1 MEYSLDFAF
10 AGHNLGNL
18 STRLGDAAAAE
29 GFYRTAIGI
38 YDLFYPAKAN
48 LAVLLNARG
57 LNDEAEALLRSIL
70 EAYPEQYDVA
80 YSLGLL
86 LAEMG
91 RYPEAERYLTLA
103 AAGMPGH
110 PGAERNLRA
119 IREYLARVGGATDL
133 VR

>member
-1 MEYSLDFAF
+1 M
-10 AGHNLGNL
+10 
-18 STRLGDAAAAE
+18 
-29 GFYRTAIGI
+29 
-38 YDLFYPAKAN
+38 
-48 LAVLLNARG
+48 
-57 LNDEAEALLRSIL
+57 RSIL

-91 RYPEAERYLTLA
+91 RYPEAEKYLALA

-119 IREYLARVGGATDL
+119 IREYLAQVDGAPRRV
-133 VR
+133 R

>member
-18 STRLGDAAAAE
+18 AARLGDAAEAERYYRAAV
-29 GFYRTAIGI
+29 TID
-38 YDLFYPAKAN
+38 DLFYPAKAN

-57 LNDEAEALLRSIL
+57 ENDEAEALLRSIL
-70 EAYPEQYDVA
+70 IAYPEQHEVA

-91 RYPEAERYLTLA
+91 RYVEAEAYLAQA
-103 AAGMPGH
+103 AENMSDHAG
-110 PGAERNLRA
+110 AARNLSA
-119 IREYLARVGGATDL
+119 IREYLARHGGSHQ
-133 VR
+133 